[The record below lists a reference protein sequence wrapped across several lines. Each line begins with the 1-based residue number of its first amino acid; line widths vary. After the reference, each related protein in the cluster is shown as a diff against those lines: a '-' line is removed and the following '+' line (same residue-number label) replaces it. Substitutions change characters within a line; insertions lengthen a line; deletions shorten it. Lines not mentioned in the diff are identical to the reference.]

1 MKIMQVSNFYARF
14 KGSFINQLEYLE
26 KKVNKDGGSM
36 VYIFPVDAKEIEWCR
51 KLQKNS
57 KVYFVS
63 NIQQANQKQI
73 IKELKSI
80 IDKEQPDIIH
90 SHFDGYDVPVTK
102 ASSKDTIKVYHRHN
116 EFDVSKLCWYK
127 KIYALI
133 LINVKMKY
141 LKKEGYNIFI
151 AQDMQTVFVE
161 KGLAI
166 KEKSLTI
173 LNGIFTKRLEGNITT
188 IPYYE
193 KPVIFS
199 FMGNWYSKGGDLIFK
214 AIEEINK
221 KEIKV
226 YLASI
231 ISESFIKEYYG
242 SIPKWV
248 ILLETTDDIK
258 AYYDM
263 ADLFISASR
272 KETFSYALAEAIY
285 CKLPCISSD
294 IEGTQW
300 AKEFE
305 TVEFFEN
312 ENIEELINKIN
323 YILRNEYSKE
333 KLEQSKKILE
343 NKFSEKVWSDNIM
356 KFYENIKGK
365 GGKWKLRYKDI

>member
-1 MKIMQVSNFYARF
+1 MKVMQVSNFYAEF
-14 KGSFINQLEYLE
+14 KGSFINQLEELE
-26 KKVNKDGGSM
+26 KKVNEDGGSM
-36 VYIFPVDAKEIEWCR
+36 VYVFPLDAKKIEWCN
-51 KLQKNS
+51 KLQKNN

-63 NIQQANQKQI
+63 NTQQANQKQI
-73 IKELKSI
+73 IKELKAI

-90 SHFDGYDVPVTK
+90 SHFDGYDVPITK

-127 KIYALI
+127 KIYALT
-133 LINVKMKY
+133 LIDVKMRY

-151 AQDMQTVFVE
+151 THDMQKVFVE
-161 KGLAI
+161 KGIAI
-166 KEKSLTI
+166 KEKSITI
-173 LNGIFTKRLEGNITT
+173 LNGIFTRRLEGNIKT
-188 IPYYE
+188 IRHYE

-221 KEIKV
+221 KEVKV

-231 ISESFIKEYYG
+231 ISEFHIKQYYG
-242 SIPKWV
+242 NIPKWF
-248 ILLETTDDIK
+248 ILLEVTEDIK
-258 AYYDM
+258 AYYNT
-263 ADLFISASR
+263 ADLFVSSSR

-294 IEGTQW
+294 IDGTQW

-305 TVEFFEN
+305 TIEFFES
-312 ENIEELINKIN
+312 ENIDELINKIN
-323 YILRNEYSKE
+323 YVLNNKYSKE
-333 KLEQSKKILE
+333 KLEHSKEILK
-343 NKFSEKVWSDNIM
+343 NKFSEQVWSTNIM

-365 GGKWKLRYKDI
+365 GEK